1 MVYQDLRRLNCPL
14 LGNHIGYLVHCYLQ
28 LHCKLHLLL
37 RSLIPIY
44 FYRYRTHPRSGQLCL
59 MDTTNCL
66 EHLSAISRL
75 GHTRASSL
83 DQQEP
88 QKMHELHE

>member
-44 FYRYRTHPRSGQLCL
+44 FIAIVLIIGVV
-59 MDTTNCL
+59 NC
-66 EHLSAISRL
+66 A
-75 GHTRASSL
+75 
-83 DQQEP
+83 
-88 QKMHELHE
+88 